1 MTITEQDIY
10 STPAILRQTLA
21 CVDEHGDALAP
32 LLQGPAVFLGCGS
45 SYCIAL
51 AAAALYEDARRV
63 PAQGIMASEY
73 RPRPEWTHVA
83 ISRTGKTTELVE
95 AMSRA
100 REAGAQVALVGG
112 EPGAPAQA
120 QAGAVLPLE
129 FASEQGVIQ
138 TRFISATTLA
148 LRLLIGGE
156 GTRQRLGDLPGRV
169 EQGLAAFDPAPL
181 ASFGHVVFLGRGW
194 RHGLAL
200 TAALNLQE
208 TALVVPEGH
217 QTLDYRHGPIASADE
232 GTLVWCFDPPDDVI
246 SAAVLD
252 DVRRTGATVR
262 CTDDDPLV
270 VASQAQLLAVRVAE
284 ARGVDPDAPRH
295 LSRAIVLP
303 SSQQSVAS

>member
-1 MTITEQDIY
+1 MVIEQDIY

-21 CVDEHGDALAP
+21 RVDERGDMLAP
-32 LLQGPAVFLGCGS
+32 WLQGPAVFLGCGS

-51 AAAALYEDARRV
+51 AAAALYEDARGV

-73 RPRPEWTHVA
+73 RPRPGWTHVA

-95 AMSRA
+95 AMRRA
-100 REAGAQVALVGG
+100 RGAGARVALVGG
-112 EPGAPAQA
+112 EPGAPAQE
-120 QAGAVLPLE
+120 QADAVLPLE
-129 FASEQGVIQ
+129 FAPEQGVIQ
-138 TRFISATTLA
+138 TRFISAATLA

-156 GTRQRLGDLPGRV
+156 RARAALRDLPDRIERALGA
-169 EQGLAAFDPAPL
+169 LDTAPL
-181 ASFGHVVFLGRGW
+181 VSRDHVVFLGRGW

-200 TAALNLQE
+200 MAALNLQE

-217 QTLDYRHGPIASADE
+217 QTLEYRHGPIASADE
-232 GTLVWCFDPPDDVI
+232 GTLVWCFDPPDDAA

-252 DVRRTGATVR
+252 DVQRTGATVR

-270 VASQAQLLAVRVAE
+270 AAAQAQLLAVRMAE
-284 ARGVDPDAPRH
+284 ARGVDPNRPRH

-303 SSQQSVAS
+303 GSQ

>member
-1 MTITEQDIY
+1 MLIVQDIY

-21 CVDEHGDALAP
+21 RVDERGAMLAP
-32 LLQGPAVFLGCGS
+32 WLQGPAVFLGCGS

-51 AAAALYEDARRV
+51 AAAALYEDARGV

-95 AMSRA
+95 AMRRA
-100 REAGAQVALVGG
+100 RATGARVVLVGG
-112 EPGAPAQA
+112 EPGAPAQE
-120 QAGAVLPLE
+120 QADAVLPLE

-138 TRFISATTLA
+138 TRFISAATMA

-156 GTRQRLGDLPGRV
+156 RARAALRDLPDRIERALGALDTVPPVSR
-169 EQGLAAFDPAPL
+169 
-181 ASFGHVVFLGRGW
+181 GHVVFLGRGW

-200 TAALNLQE
+200 MAALNLQE

-217 QTLDYRHGPIASADE
+217 QTLEYRHGPIASADE
-232 GTLVWCFDPPDDVI
+232 GTLVWCFDPPDDAA

-252 DVRRTGATVR
+252 DVRRTRATVR

-270 VASQAQLLAVRVAE
+270 VAAQAQLLAVRMAE

-295 LSRAIVLP
+295 LRRAIVLP
-303 SSQQSVAS
+303 SSQ

>member
-1 MTITEQDIY
+1 MKGRLMTATEQDIY

-21 CVDEHGDALAP
+21 RVDERGAALAP

-51 AAAALYEDARRV
+51 AAAALYEDARSL

-73 RPRPEWTHVA
+73 RPRPGWTHVA

-95 AMSRA
+95 AMRRA
-100 REAGAQVALVGG
+100 RAAGARVALVGG
-112 EPGAPAQA
+112 EAARA
-120 QAGAVLPLE
+120 
-129 FASEQGVIQ
+129 
-138 TRFISATTLA
+138 A
-148 LRLLIGGE
+148 LR
-156 GTRQRLGDLPGRV
+156 DLPDRI
-169 EQGLAAFDPAPL
+169 ERALEAFDPAPL
-181 ASFGHVVFLGRGW
+181 VPLGHVVFLGRSW
-194 RHGLAL
+194 RYGLAL
-200 TAALNLQE
+200 MAALNLQE

-217 QTLDYRHGPIASADE
+217 QTLEYRHGPIASADE
-232 GTLVWCFDPPDDVI
+232 GTLVWCFDPPDDAA

-270 VASQAQLLAVRVAE
+270 VAAQAQLLPVRVAQ

-295 LSRAIVLP
+295 LRRAIVLP
-303 SSQQSVAS
+303 STQ